1 MSEQLQINIGADTKA
16 LETGLQRAVDAIDNF
31 DKEVKDASG
40 ELKQFGKA
48 ADQVAVSSTNIE
60 SKLKPAQD
68 SFTGLGKSIDNAE
81 SRLKKLPQTSGQAT
95 LALGNLGRIASDAP
109 FGFIA
114 ISNNIEPL
122 IQSLQGL
129 GKTSGGIGG
138 TLKALGRSLAGPGG
152 LLLGFSLVSSA
163 VTVAVQKY
171 GSLGNA
177 INALFGSQDELVKL
191 TRDAADSYAKFN
203 KELKTTADIQGQ
215 AASSV
220 QGEISKVKTLA
231 SIVTD
236 QTKSYN
242 ERNSALKALQEINKT
257 YFGDI
262 DLEKTKLST
271 LTTAVDDYTKSL
283 IQSAVTKGF
292 ESEIGRVS
300 VELDKQQRVLD
311 KLKPAVESSTAALDK
326 FNATQTTSAQRAKEF
341 NAQQGGNLGESVR
354 IAKKAY
360 DDQNKVVEELKRQ
373 VLELNDGINGSV
385 KAYNAIVAPAQAA
398 AEAQKKKEEA
408 DKKGAEAAKK
418 NNAELKRQAELEAKR
433 IAKLDARLANAATLV
448 PVVGIGFKIDEK
460 NLADNF
466 NRLKAA
472 YDDGLK
478 QFKSIGDRIIAT
490 IPKLPTDFKIIP
502 PQAFTDAAAQAEQL
516 RTKLQE
522 TVGTVIQG
530 FDTLIAPAIDSVF
543 NSIQNG
549 TSVIEGLKTS
559 LKGLLIQLAA
569 NAAKALILSAALKF
583 IPGAGA
589 VTTGGL
595 FGAGGGLS
603 SGILGT
609 LLGGGGIPRLSGA
622 AAPTFSANTAFT
634 GGLQL
639 GGQVVFT
646 QRGADLVGVLN
657 SSNARIGRVG

>member
-68 SFTGLGKSIDNAE
+68 GFTGLGKSIDNAE

-138 TLKALGRSLAGPGG
+138 TLKALGTSLLGPGG
-152 LLLGFSLVSSA
+152 LLLGFSLVTSA
-163 VTVAVQKY
+163 ITVAVQKY

-177 INALFGSQDELVKL
+177 IDALFGQEDQLATKTVELAK
-191 TRDAADSYAKFN
+191 SYAKFN
-203 KELKTTADIQGQ
+203 EQLKTTVDIQEQG
-215 AASSV
+215 AASV
-220 QGEISKVKTLA
+220 QGEISKVSTLA
-231 SIVTD
+231 SIVND
-236 QTKSYN
+236 QTRGYN
-242 ERNSALKALQEINKT
+242 ERNQALKDLQQIAPT
-257 YFGDI
+257 YFGNI
-262 DLEKTKLST
+262 DLEGAKLGK
-271 LTTAVDDYTKSL
+271 LTQAVNAYTQAT
-283 IQSAVTKGF
+283 IQSAITKGF
-292 ESEIGRVS
+292 ESEIGATN
-300 VELDKQQRVLD
+300 VELSKQANLLA
-311 KLKPAVESSTAALDK
+311 KLKDRLDEARAAP
-326 FNATQTTSAQRAKEF
+326 
-341 NAQQGGNLGESVR
+341 VR
-354 IAKKAY
+354 IVGAAATV
-360 DDQNKVVEELKRQ
+360 DTRDIIAAE
-373 VLELNDGINGSV
+373 
-385 KAYNAIVAPAQAA
+385 KAYNAQAEVVKQLETRTKELNTAIGESINRYNQIVAPVTASNDAI
-398 AEAQKKKEEA
+398 KKQEEA
-408 DKKGAEAAKK
+408 TKKATAESKK
-418 NNAELKRQAELEAKR
+418 RNAELVREAELEAKR
-433 IAKLDARLANAATLV
+433 IARLDARLANAATLV

-516 RTKLQE
+516 RAKLQE
-522 TVGTVIQG
+522 TAGTVIQG
-530 FDTLIAPAIDSVF
+530 FNTLIAPAIDSVF

-622 AAPTFSANTAFT
+622 AAPTFSGNTAFT

>member
-40 ELKQFGKA
+40 ELKQFGKV

-68 SFTGLGKSIDNAE
+68 GFTGLGKSIDNAE

-122 IQSLQGL
+122 IQSLQSL

-138 TLKALGRSLAGPGG
+138 TLKALGSSLVGPGG

-163 VTVAVQKY
+163 ITVAVQKY

-262 DLEKTKLST
+262 DEEGVKLGK
-271 LTTAVDDYTKSL
+271 LTTAVEAYTQAT
-283 IQSAVTKGF
+283 IQAAVTKGF

-311 KLKPAVESSTAALDK
+311 KLIPRLGQAA
-326 FNATQTTSAQRAKEF
+326 AAQRAQSQALPGLAQAAEQSRIGSAAADAT
-341 NAQQGGNLGESVR
+341 NAYIE
-354 IAKKAY
+354 
-360 DDQNKVVEELKRQ
+360 QNQVVQDLRKQ
-373 VLELNDGINGSV
+373 LVELNAGINTSINR
-385 KAYNAIVAPAQAA
+385 YNGLIAPAQAS
-398 AEAQKKKEEA
+398 AEAQKKKADADSKAA
-408 DKKGAEAAKK
+408 DKLEKT
-418 NNAELKRQAELEAKR
+418 NAELKRQEELELKR
-433 IAKLDARLANAATLV
+433 IARLDARLANAATLV

-530 FDTLIAPAIDSVF
+530 FNTLIAPAIDSVF

-622 AAPTFSANTAFT
+622 AAPTFSGNTAFT

>member
-1 MSEQLQINIGADTKA
+1 MSEQLQINIGADTKG
-16 LETGLQRAVDAIDNF
+16 LETGLQRATAAVETF
-31 DKEVKDASG
+31 DKNVK
-40 ELKQFGKA
+40 KT
-48 ADQVAVSSTNIE
+48 VSS
-60 SKLKPAQD
+60 
-68 SFTGLGKSIDNAE
+68 
-81 SRLKKLPQTSGQAT
+81 SGQAT
-95 LALGNLGRIASDAP
+95 LALSNLGRVASDAP

-114 ISNNIEPL
+114 IANNIEPL

-138 TLKALGRSLAGPGG
+138 TLKALGASLIGPGG

-163 VTVAVQKY
+163 ITVAVQKY

-191 TRDAADSYAKFN
+191 TADAADSYAKFN

-231 SIVTD
+231 TIVTD

-262 DLEKTKLST
+262 DEEGVKLGK
-271 LTTAVDDYTKSL
+271 LTTAVEAYTQAT
-283 IQSAVTKGF
+283 IQAAVTKGF

-311 KLKPAVESSTAALDK
+311 KLIPRLGQAAV
-326 FNATQTTSAQRAKEF
+326 AQRAQSQALPGLAQAAAQSQAGSAAVDAT
-341 NAQQGGNLGESVR
+341 NAYIE
-354 IAKKAY
+354 
-360 DDQNKVVEELKRQ
+360 QNQVVQDLRKQ
-373 VLELNDGINGSV
+373 LVELNAGINTSINR
-385 KAYNAIVAPAQAA
+385 YNGLIAPTQAA

-408 DKKGAEAAKK
+408 DKKAAEAAKK
-418 NNAELKRQAELEAKR
+418 NNAELKRQEELEAKR
-433 IAKLDARLANAATLV
+433 IARLDARLANAATLV

-478 QFKSIGDRIIAT
+478 KFGSVGERILAT
-490 IPKLPTDFKIIP
+490 APKLPADFQIIP
-502 PQAFTDAAAQAEQL
+502 PEAIQRAVAEAEKLKKALNDTISIAEQGFN
-516 RTKLQE
+516 TI
-522 TVGTVIQG
+522 VG
-530 FDTLIAPAIDSVF
+530 PAIDSVF
-543 NSIQNG
+543 GAIESGQ
-549 TSVIEGLKTS
+549 SVF
-559 LKGLLIQLAA
+559 
-569 NAAKALILSAALKF
+569 KALGQTIKQLVLDLITATVKAAAFALIISAA
-583 IPGAGA
+583 
-589 VTTGGL
+589 TGGTVS
-595 FGAGGGLS
+595 FGSAFKAGLGFS
-603 SGILGT
+603 SV
-609 LLGGGGIPRLSGA
+609 GGGGGFKIGGA
-622 AAPTFSANTAFT
+622 AAPTFGGGGAFT

-639 GGQVVFT
+639 AGQVVFT
-646 QRGADLVGVLN
+646 QRGTDLVGVLN
-657 SSNARIGRVG
+657 NQNARINRVG

>member
-1 MSEQLQINIGADTKA
+1 MSEQLQINIGADTKG
-16 LETGLQRAVDAIDNF
+16 LETGLQRATAAVETF
-31 DKEVKDASG
+31 DKNVK
-40 ELKQFGKA
+40 KT
-48 ADQVAVSSTNIE
+48 VSS
-60 SKLKPAQD
+60 
-68 SFTGLGKSIDNAE
+68 
-81 SRLKKLPQTSGQAT
+81 SGQAT
-95 LALGNLGRIASDAP
+95 LALSNLGRVASDAP

-114 ISNNIEPL
+114 IANNIEPL
-122 IQSLQGL
+122 VQSLQSL
-129 GKTSGGIGG
+129 GRQSGGLGG
-138 TLKALGRSLAGPGG
+138 TLKALGASLAGPGG

-191 TRDAADSYAKFN
+191 TADAADSYAKFN

-262 DLEKTKLST
+262 DEEGVKLGK
-271 LTTAVDDYTKSL
+271 LTTAVNAYTQAT
-283 IQSAVTKGF
+283 IQAAVTKGF

-311 KLKPAVESSTAALDK
+311 KLIPRLGQAA
-326 FNATQTTSAQRAKEF
+326 AAQRAQSQALPGLAQAAAQSQAGSAAVDAT
-341 NAQQGGNLGESVR
+341 NAYIE
-354 IAKKAY
+354 
-360 DDQNKVVEELKRQ
+360 QNQVVQDLRKQ
-373 VLELNDGINGSV
+373 LTELNAGINTSINR
-385 KAYNAIVAPAQAA
+385 YNGLIAPAQAA
-398 AEAQKKKEEA
+398 ADAQKKKEEA
-408 DKKGAEAAKK
+408 DKKAAEAAKK
-418 NNAELKRQAELEAKR
+418 NNAELKRQEELEAKR
-433 IAKLDARLANAATLV
+433 IARLDARLANAATLV

-472 YDDGLK
+472 YDDGLQ

-516 RTKLQE
+516 RAKLQE
-522 TVGTVIQG
+522 TAGTVIQG
-530 FDTLIAPAIDSVF
+530 FNTLIAPAIDSVF

-622 AAPTFSANTAFT
+622 AAPTFSGNTAFT

>member
-1 MSEQLQINIGADTKA
+1 MSEQLQINIGADTKG
-16 LETGLQRAVDAIDNF
+16 LETGLQRATAAVETF
-31 DKEVKDASG
+31 DKNVK
-40 ELKQFGKA
+40 KT
-48 ADQVAVSSTNIE
+48 VSS
-60 SKLKPAQD
+60 
-68 SFTGLGKSIDNAE
+68 
-81 SRLKKLPQTSGQAT
+81 SGQAT
-95 LALGNLGRIASDAP
+95 LALSNLGRVASDAP

-114 ISNNIEPL
+114 IANNIEPL

-138 TLKALGRSLAGPGG
+138 TLKALGASLIGPGG

-163 VTVAVQKY
+163 ITVAVQKY

-191 TRDAADSYAKFN
+191 TADAADSYAKFN

-242 ERNSALKALQEINKT
+242 ERNSALKALQDINKT

-262 DLEKTKLST
+262 DEEGVKLGK
-271 LTTAVDDYTKSL
+271 LTTAVNAYTQAT
-283 IQSAVTKGF
+283 IQAAVTKGF

-311 KLKPAVESSTAALDK
+311 KLIPRLGQAA
-326 FNATQTTSAQRAKEF
+326 AAQRAQSQALPGLAQAAAQSQAGSAAVDAT
-341 NAQQGGNLGESVR
+341 NAYIE
-354 IAKKAY
+354 
-360 DDQNKVVEELKRQ
+360 QNQVVQDLRKQ
-373 VLELNDGINGSV
+373 LVELNAGINTSINR
-385 KAYNAIVAPAQAA
+385 YNGLIAPAQAA

-408 DKKGAEAAKK
+408 DKKAAEAAKK
-418 NNAELKRQAELEAKR
+418 NNAELKRQEELEAKR
-433 IAKLDARLANAATLV
+433 IARLDARLANAATLV

-472 YDDGLK
+472 YDDGLQ

-490 IPKLPTDFKIIP
+490 IPKLPSDFKIIP
-502 PQAFTDAAAQAEQL
+502 PQSFTDAAAQAEQL

-603 SGILGT
+603 SGIIGT
-609 LLGGGGIPRLSGA
+609 LLGGGIPRLSGA
-622 AAPTFSANTAFT
+622 AAPTFSGNTAFT

>member
-1 MSEQLQINIGADTKA
+1 MSEQLQINIGADTKG
-16 LETGLQRAVDAIDNF
+16 LETGLQRATAAVETF
-31 DKEVKDASG
+31 DKNVK
-40 ELKQFGKA
+40 KT
-48 ADQVAVSSTNIE
+48 VSS
-60 SKLKPAQD
+60 
-68 SFTGLGKSIDNAE
+68 
-81 SRLKKLPQTSGQAT
+81 SGQAT
-95 LALGNLGRIASDAP
+95 LALSNLGRVASDAP

-114 ISNNIEPL
+114 IANNIEPL

-138 TLKALGRSLAGPGG
+138 TLKALGASLIGPGG

-163 VTVAVQKY
+163 ITVAVQKY

-191 TRDAADSYAKFN
+191 TKDAADSYAKFN

-262 DLEKTKLST
+262 DEEGVKLGK
-271 LTTAVDDYTKSL
+271 LTTAVNAYTQAT
-283 IQSAVTKGF
+283 IQAAVTKGF

-311 KLKPAVESSTAALDK
+311 KLIPRLGQAA
-326 FNATQTTSAQRAKEF
+326 AAQRAQSQALPGLAQAAAQSQAGSAAVDAT
-341 NAQQGGNLGESVR
+341 NAYVE
-354 IAKKAY
+354 
-360 DDQNKVVEELKRQ
+360 QNQVVQDLRKQ
-373 VLELNDGINGSV
+373 LTELNAGINTSINR
-385 KAYNAIVAPAQAA
+385 YNGLIAPAQAA

-408 DKKGAEAAKK
+408 DKKAAEAAKK
-418 NNAELKRQAELEAKR
+418 NNAELKRQEELEAKR
-433 IAKLDARLANAATLV
+433 IARLDARLANAATLI

-478 QFKSIGDRIIAT
+478 KFGSVGERILAT
-490 IPKLPTDFKIIP
+490 APKLPADFQIIP
-502 PQAFTDAAAQAEQL
+502 PEAIQRAVAEAEKLKKALNDTISIAEQ
-516 RTKLQE
+516 
-522 TVGTVIQG
+522 G
-530 FDTLIAPAIDSVF
+530 FNTIVAPAIDSVF
-543 NSIQNG
+543 GAIESGQ
-549 TSVIEGLKTS
+549 SVF
-559 LKGLLIQLAA
+559 
-569 NAAKALILSAALKF
+569 KALGQTIKQLVLDLIKATVKAAAFALIISAA
-583 IPGAGA
+583 
-589 VTTGGL
+589 TGGTVSFGSAFKAGL
-595 FGAGGGLS
+595 GFSGAGGG
-603 SGILGT
+603 
-609 LLGGGGIPRLSGA
+609 GGLRIGGA
-622 AAPTFSANTAFT
+622 AAPTFGGGGAFT

-639 GGQVVFT
+639 AGQVVFT
-646 QRGADLVGVLN
+646 QRGTDLVGVLN
-657 SSNARIGRVG
+657 NQNARINRVG

>member
-40 ELKQFGKA
+40 ELKQFGKV

-68 SFTGLGKSIDNAE
+68 GFTGLGKSIDNAE

-138 TLKALGRSLAGPGG
+138 TLKALGASLIGPGG

-163 VTVAVQKY
+163 ITVAVQKY

-191 TRDAADSYAKFN
+191 TKDAADSYAKFN

-231 SIVTD
+231 TIVTD

-262 DLEKTKLST
+262 DEEGVKLGK
-271 LTTAVDDYTKSL
+271 LTTAVNAYTQAT
-283 IQSAVTKGF
+283 IQAAVTKGF

-311 KLKPAVESSTAALDK
+311 KLIV
-326 FNATQTTSAQRAKEF
+326 R
-341 NAQQGGNLGESVR
+341 LGEASAAVR
-354 IAKKAY
+354 EQPTGAPGLEQAAAQARIGSAAVDATNAYIA
-360 DDQNKVVEELKRQ
+360 QNQVVNDLSKQLK
-373 VLELNDGINGSV
+373 ELNAGIDTSIKRYNGL
-385 KAYNAIVAPAQAA
+385 IAPAQAA

-408 DKKGAEAAKK
+408 DKKAAEAAKK
-418 NNAELKRQAELEAKR
+418 NNAELKRQEELEAKR
-433 IAKLDARLANAATLV
+433 IARLDARLANAATLV

-516 RTKLQE
+516 RAKLQE
-522 TVGTVIQG
+522 TAGTVIQG
-530 FDTLIAPAIDSVF
+530 FNTLIAPAIDSVF

-622 AAPTFSANTAFT
+622 AAPTFSGNTAFT

>member
-68 SFTGLGKSIDNAE
+68 GFTGLGKSIDNAE

-138 TLKALGRSLAGPGG
+138 ALKALGTSLLGPGG
-152 LLLGFSLVSSA
+152 LLLGFSLVTSA
-163 VTVAVQKY
+163 ITVAVQKY

-262 DLEKTKLST
+262 DEEGVKLGK
-271 LTTAVDDYTKSL
+271 LTTAVEAYT
-283 IQSAVTKGF
+283 QATVQAAVTKGF

-300 VELDKQQRVLD
+300 VELNKQQNILD
-311 KLKPAVESSTAALDK
+311 KLRPSVESSTAALDK
-326 FNATQTTSAQRAKEF
+326 FNSTQTTSAQRAREF
-341 NAQQGGNLGESVR
+341 NAQQGGNLGEAVR

-360 DDQNKVVEELKRQ
+360 EDQNKVVEELKRQ

-408 DKKGAEAAKK
+408 DKKAAEAAKK

-448 PVVGIGFKIDEK
+448 PVVGIGFKINEK

-478 QFKSIGDRIIAT
+478 KFGSVGERILAT
-490 IPKLPTDFKIIP
+490 APKLPADFQIIP
-502 PQAFTDAAAQAEQL
+502 PEAIQRAVAEAE
-516 RTKLQE
+516 KLKKALNE
-522 TVGTVIQG
+522 TISIAEKGFNTIVG
-530 FDTLIAPAIDSVF
+530 PAIDSVF
-543 NSIQNG
+543 GAIESGQ
-549 TSVIEGLKTS
+549 SVF
-559 LKGLLIQLAA
+559 
-569 NAAKALILSAALKF
+569 KALGQTIKQLVLDLIKATVKAAAFALIISAA
-583 IPGAGA
+583 
-589 VTTGGL
+589 TGGTVSFGSAFKAGL
-595 FGAGGGLS
+595 GFSGAGGG
-603 SGILGT
+603 
-609 LLGGGGIPRLSGA
+609 GGLKIGGA
-622 AAPTFSANTAFT
+622 AAPTFGGGGAFT

-639 GGQVVFT
+639 AGQVVFT
-646 QRGADLVGVLN
+646 QRGTDLVGVLN
-657 SSNARIGRVG
+657 NQNARINRVG

>member
-40 ELKQFGKA
+40 ELKQFGKV

-68 SFTGLGKSIDNAE
+68 GFTGLGKSIDNAE

-122 IQSLQGL
+122 IQSLQSL
-129 GKTSGGIGG
+129 GRQSGGLGG
-138 TLKALGRSLAGPGG
+138 TLKALGSSLVGPGG

-163 VTVAVQKY
+163 ITVAVQKY

-231 SIVTD
+231 TIVTD

-262 DLEKTKLST
+262 DEEGVKLGK
-271 LTTAVDDYTKSL
+271 LTTAVEAYTQAT
-283 IQSAVTKGF
+283 IQAAVTKGF

-311 KLKPAVESSTAALDK
+311 KLIPRLGQAA
-326 FNATQTTSAQRAKEF
+326 AAQRAQSQALPGLAQAAEQSRIGSAAADAT
-341 NAQQGGNLGESVR
+341 NAYIE
-354 IAKKAY
+354 
-360 DDQNKVVEELKRQ
+360 QNQVVQDLRKQ
-373 VLELNDGINGSV
+373 LVELNAGINTSINR
-385 KAYNAIVAPAQAA
+385 YNGLIAPAQAA

-408 DKKGAEAAKK
+408 DKKAAEAAKK

-478 QFKSIGDRIIAT
+478 KFGSVGERILAT
-490 IPKLPTDFKIIP
+490 APKLPADFQIIP
-502 PQAFTDAAAQAEQL
+502 PEAIQRAVAEAEKLKKALNDTISIAEQGFN
-516 RTKLQE
+516 TI
-522 TVGTVIQG
+522 VG
-530 FDTLIAPAIDSVF
+530 PAIDSVF
-543 NSIQNG
+543 GAIESGQ
-549 TSVIEGLKTS
+549 SVF
-559 LKGLLIQLAA
+559 
-569 NAAKALILSAALKF
+569 KALGQTIKQLVLDLIKATVKAAAFALIISAA
-583 IPGAGA
+583 
-589 VTTGGL
+589 TGGTVSFGSAFKAGL
-595 FGAGGGLS
+595 GFSGAGGG
-603 SGILGT
+603 
-609 LLGGGGIPRLSGA
+609 GGLKIGGA
-622 AAPTFSANTAFT
+622 AAPTFGGGGAFT

-639 GGQVVFT
+639 AGQVVFT
-646 QRGADLVGVLN
+646 QRGTDLVGVLN
-657 SSNARIGRVG
+657 NQNARINRVG

>member
-40 ELKQFGKA
+40 ELRQFGKT
-48 ADQVAVSSTNIE
+48 ADQVATASTNIE

-68 SFTGLGKSIDNAE
+68 GFTGLGKSIDNADGK
-81 SRLKKLPQTSGQAT
+81 LKKVPTSSGQAT
-95 LALGNLGRIASDAP
+95 LALGNLGRVASDAP

-114 ISNNIEPL
+114 IANNIEPL
-122 IQSLQGL
+122 IQSLQNL
-129 GKTSGGIGG
+129 GRTSGGLGG
-138 TLKALGRSLAGPGG
+138 TLKALGGSLLGPGG

-163 VTVAVQKY
+163 ITVAVQKY

-177 INALFGSQDELVKL
+177 INALFGTQDELVKL

-231 SIVTD
+231 AIVTD
-236 QTKSYN
+236 QTKTYN

-262 DLEKTKLST
+262 DEEGVKLGK
-271 LTTAVDDYTKSL
+271 LTTAVEAYTQAT
-283 IQSAVTKGF
+283 IQAAVTKGF

-311 KLKPAVESSTAALDK
+311 KLIPRLGQAA
-326 FNATQTTSAQRAKEF
+326 AAQRAQSQALPGLAQAAAQSQLGSAAADAT
-341 NAQQGGNLGESVR
+341 NAYIE
-354 IAKKAY
+354 
-360 DDQNKVVEELKRQ
+360 QNKVVEDLRKQ
-373 VLELNDGINGSV
+373 LTELNAGINTSINR
-385 KAYNAIVAPAQAA
+385 YNGLIAPAQAA

-408 DKKGAEAAKK
+408 DKKAAEAAKK
-418 NNAELKRQAELEAKR
+418 NNAELKRQEELEAKR
-433 IAKLDARLANAATLV
+433 IARLDARLANAQTLM

-478 QFKSIGDRIIAT
+478 QFGSIGDRILAT

-522 TVGTVIQG
+522 TAGTVIEG
-530 FDTLIAPAIDSVF
+530 FNTLIAPAIDSVF

-595 FGAGGGLS
+595 FSAGGGLS
-603 SGILGT
+603 SGILGS

-622 AAPTFSANTAFT
+622 AAPTFSGNTAFT